1 MISYGKQS
9 INKDDVKEVSKAL
22 RKNLITQG
30 NTVEKFEIHLSKK
43 LKAKFCTVVSNG
55 SSALNIVAKTLE
67 WSKNDF
73 VLTTPIS
80 FIATSNCILNQG
92 ATPFFVDID
101 KDTYTLDPYK
111 VESILK
117 RNSFLRKRVKALI
130 SVDYAGHPS
139 DWQFLKYLSNKY
151 KFTLINDNC
160 HALGSKYNDDTGY
173 AVKYADIITLSFHPV
188 KQITTGEGG
197 AILTNSK
204 MFDRRFKSLR
214 SHGVFKNQDLIK
226 KKGIW
231 YQEFKELSSNFR
243 MNDFQAALGIS
254 QLKRLNKFIKKRKK
268 IAQIYDLEFKKDHRF
283 IIPSTKKNNSH
294 SYHLY
299 PLLINFEK
307 IKTSKKDFFKKLL
320 KKNIKLQVH
329 YVPIVFQPIYRTKLK
344 NFKFD
349 LKNSFSFYKKEVSLP
364 IFYDLKYTQAKKIAK
379 TIKKLAK

>member
-268 IAQIYDLEFKKDHRF
+268 IAQVYDLEFKKDHRF
-283 IIPSTKKNNSH
+283 RIPSTKKNNSH